1 MNNNL
6 MRKITTTIL
15 LLGGG
20 LLAPIVYTSCDNFL
34 DGSKVREDIV
44 DAIAYNNAISSTLY
58 FKADSEMGE
67 FFPERKQ
74 IFKVGYETEIQFSV
88 NLDRYVF
95 KGLEAVCVSDN
106 SVSRADYVSF
116 EAVSSNEKKGIYI
129 YNVKLLRE
137 AKDIL
142 IRPVCIEL
150 PEVTQIKPATSTLT
164 YDQDT
169 PIQFTFNKP
178 VDLES
183 FGDFSCIYIYAESDL
198 SEYFDTPVLSADKK
212 TLNISTKKLILPPD
226 QNVSVMNIQV
236 SYDFSKVKDADGLAL
251 KATGTHEYKINKNFG
266 NQKKVTIHIPYES
279 AMGSF
284 TSAGEKECT
293 VGYTLDIQF
302 NLNKADYKF
311 IGFEAVSNTNNSES
325 RNASISIIE
334 EYKDYNDETGIY
346 KARVKILEEK
356 NDILI
361 RPVCLELPC
370 VASHTPDSKDPQFAN
385 TPIVIKFNMPMEA
398 QSVLSA
404 DSIFNYKNIS
414 LVYTDAVKNNKD
426 MSQYF
431 EAPYFNAAK
440 DTLTFVPKAM
450 ALKNYIDSLADVYI
464 DVKITFNDKI
474 AVEKDGYSLL
484 LKQNAES
491 NFSVSY
497 NSSVETVKPV
507 KSDFLATKNEIS
519 LTNLECQKLNSIA
532 VGDMTAEQVLQ
543 YRIKDCV
550 YLYGKYYDK
559 DSGVAKVIVTAGS
572 EQPVEFTAE
581 SEDADF
587 VTDENGYTQ
596 FCIKCNLNL
605 ANGVYLVK
613 VAVADAC
620 ANVSSEE
627 EFTVVSRKT
636 YAAEEMNFTVTNKI
650 PQVKAAIESEG
661 GLDAYMT
668 YAREKVKSDGWDA
681 LVNEI
686 NSITRNLRV
695 YPTNLKVLNDAN
707 ITGDVVPVS
716 DLTLYCEYTDK
727 TGATCKQKFAPDDD
741 FEETGCLSTNL
752 NVDTLCGMT
761 VKIIAE
767 DNYGAT
773 GEKLVYMP
781 EKTYLS
787 QRYKDGT
794 GVELIPHQYYSG
806 GASPGV
812 KIGIN
817 SNDQVYT
824 SWLIYGYDFGN
835 VPLDSKKVG
844 YFFWTPSEDG
854 LYSDFVEVDIPDQK
868 VQFAKEP
875 VVTMDENNCVNV
887 TFELASDTWEKFDK
901 IEFNSRYLDYWN
913 EGHGYNEETHLAETL
928 ILTKEKCPDNKFTY
942 KHDGNYFYHNYYK
955 EYRFW
960 YDDQAEFWFTGI
972 SETFKTVHGGNL
984 TLIYPLELDEK
995 VYDDR
1000 PPVVVME
1007 PRNYNEITFILK
1019 DFGNGSGI
1027 DPDKDMYMNIEN
1039 SEYDFD
1045 FSPNTYTDS
1054 AGVQRTEYIKNITAQ
1069 QMYDCM
1075 IQEEDGTRKF
1085 HFTYT
1090 ASDNAGNSVTNCPYD
1105 IELDS
1110 EIFEGYTEPYVG
1122 TDYQNKM
1129 YININNADEPDWA
1142 DVYCIK
1148 PEENV
1153 VYYYWNDPVEIEN
1166 YSSWSNNDDHIYLA
1180 SPDTVFQSGTFF
1192 KICPISKENKNL
1204 LMPLYTY
1211 YGPGVSMD
1219 SSYNYMISGSDNS
1232 VLIGS
1237 KAPVLVASYTTKHSY
1252 DVCKSWSAYE
1262 WRMFGEE
1269 AWVAIFDF
1277 SDTNTTP
1284 RCYTCFPPGKD
1295 ECAVVVA
1302 YFVLGNTTLKSD
1314 IMQYKK

>member
-1 MNNNL
+1 M
-6 MRKITTTIL
+6 
-15 LLGGG
+15 
-20 LLAPIVYTSCDNFL
+20 
-34 DGSKVREDIV
+34 
-44 DAIAYNNAISSTLY
+44 Y

-67 FFPERKQ
+67 FFPEREKV
-74 IFKVGYETEIQFSV
+74 FKVGYETEIQFSV
-88 NLDRYVF
+88 NLDKYVF
-95 KGLEAVCVSDN
+95 KGFEAVCVSDD
-106 SVSRADYVSF
+106 SISRADYVSF
-116 EAVSSNEKKGIYI
+116 EPLSSNDKKGIYI

-142 IRPVCIEL
+142 IRPICIEL
-150 PEVTQIKPATSTLT
+150 PAVSQIKPAASTLT

-169 PIQFTFNKP
+169 PIEFTFNKP

-198 SEYFDTPVLSADKK
+198 SEYFDRPVLSADKK
-212 TLNISTKKLILPPD
+212 SLNISTKKLILPPD
-226 QNVSVMNIQV
+226 QSKSVMNIQV
-236 SYDFSKVKDADGLAL
+236 SYDFSKVKDADGLSL
-251 KATGTHEYKINKNFG
+251 KAAGTHEYKINKNFG
-266 NQKKVTIHIPYES
+266 NQKKVTVHIPYES

-293 VGYTLDIQF
+293 VGYSLDIQF
-302 NLNKADYKF
+302 NMNKADYKF
-311 IGFEAVSNTNNSES
+311 IDFEAVSNTNNSES

-370 VASHTPDSKDPQFAN
+370 IKSHSPDLKDPQFAN

-398 QSVLSA
+398 QTVLPQ
-404 DSIFNYKNIS
+404 DSIFNYKNIA
-414 LVYTDAVKNNKD
+414 LVYTDSFRNNKD
-426 MSQYF
+426 MTEYF
-431 EAPYFNAAK
+431 ESPYFNAAK

-450 ALKNYIDSLADVYI
+450 ALKNYIDSLSDVYI
-464 DVKITFNDKI
+464 DIKISFSDKI

-519 LTNLECQKLNSIA
+519 LTNLECQKLNRIA

-581 SEDADF
+581 SEGADF

-636 YAAEEMNFTVTNKI
+636 YAANEMNFTVTNKV
-650 PQVKAAIESEG
+650 PKVKEAIESED
-661 GLDAYMT
+661 GLDAYLT
-668 YAREKVKSDGWDA
+668 YAKEKVETDGWDA

-707 ITGDVVPVS
+707 ITGDLVPVS

-727 TGATCKQKFAPDDD
+727 TGESCKQKFTPDDD
-741 FEETGCLSTNL
+741 FEETGCFSTNL
-752 NVDTLCGMT
+752 NVDSLCGMT
-761 VKIIAE
+761 VKIIVE
-767 DNYGAT
+767 DKYGAA
-773 GEKLVYMP
+773 GELLVNMP

-787 QRYKDGT
+787 QRRMNDT
-794 GVELIPHQYYSG
+794 DVELIPHQYYSG
-806 GASPGV
+806 GASPGI
-812 KIGIN
+812 KIGIDGEDN
-817 SNDQVYT
+817 VYT
-824 SWLIYGYDFGN
+824 SWLIYGYDFGS
-835 VPLDSKKVG
+835 VPLDSKKIG
-844 YFFWTPSEDG
+844 YFFWTPTEDG

-913 EGHGYNEETHLAETL
+913 EGHGYNEETHIAETL

-955 EYRFW
+955 ENRFW
-960 YDDQAEFWFTGI
+960 YDDKSEFWFTGI
-972 SETFKTVHGGNL
+972 SETFKTAHGGEL
-984 TLIYPLELDEK
+984 TLKYPLQLDEK

-1007 PRNYNEITFILK
+1007 PRNYNEITFILQ

-1027 DPDKDMYMNIEN
+1027 DTDKDMYMNIEN

-1045 FSPNTYTDS
+1045 FSPNTYTDNE
-1054 AGVQRTEYIKNITAQ
+1054 GNQRTEYIKNITAQ
-1069 QMYDCM
+1069 QMYDRM
-1075 IQEEDGTRKF
+1075 IQEEDGTRKL

-1090 ASDNAGNSVTNCPYD
+1090 ASDKAGNSVTNCPYD

-1110 EIFEGYTEPYVG
+1110 KIFKFYDIPSAGEEFVKISNKYES
-1122 TDYQNKM
+1122 DY
-1129 YININNADEPDWA
+1129 A
-1142 DVYCIK
+1142 DVYYIK
-1148 PEENV
+1148 QAEGYLQYN
-1153 VYYYWNDPVEIEN
+1153 WTGPVAITEYADD
-1166 YSSWSNNDDHIYLA
+1166 YSYDYIYPTDKATVLA
-1180 SPDTVFQSGTFF
+1180 SGNFIKV
-1192 KICPISKENKNL
+1192 CPISKANNNK
-1204 LMPLYTY
+1204 LMPS
-1211 YGPGVSMD
+1211 YGYCGSVWPAD
-1219 SSYNYMISGSDNS
+1219 DSYNSMIQGADNTVVIS
-1232 VLIGS
+1232 S
-1237 KAPVLVASYTTKHSY
+1237 KAPVLVATYKTKQPY
-1252 DVCKSWSAYE
+1252 DVCKTWSAYE

-1269 AWVAIFDF
+1269 NWVYVFNF
-1277 SDTNTTP
+1277 SNDDRNP
-1284 RCYTCFPPGKD
+1284 RSYPSYPLGKD
-1295 ECAVVVA
+1295 DCAVVVA
-1302 YFVLGNTTLKSD
+1302 FFANAKQTLMSEVRQGK
-1314 IMQYKK
+1314 

>member
-1 MNNNL
+1 MNKNL
-6 MRKITTTIL
+6 MKKISTVVVL
-15 LLGGG
+15 LAGG
-20 LLAPIVYTSCDNFL
+20 LLLPVAYTSCDNFMK
-34 DGSKVREDIV
+34 GTEVRDEIV
-44 DAIAYNNAISSTLY
+44 DAITYNNAISSTLY

-67 FFPERKQ
+67 FFPEREQ

-266 NQKKVTIHIPYES
+266 NQKKVTVHIPYES

-325 RNASISIIE
+325 RNSSISFVE
-334 EYKDYNDETGIY
+334 EYKDFDDENGIY

-370 VASHTPDSKDPQFAN
+370 ITSHTPDSKDPQFAN

-398 QSVLSA
+398 QSVLPA

-519 LTNLECQKLNSIA
+519 LTNLECQKLNRIA

-559 DSGVAKVIVTAGS
+559 DSGVAKVIVTVEG
-572 EQPVEFTAE
+572 EEPVEFTADSE
-581 SEDADF
+581 SADF

-636 YAAEEMNFTVTNKI
+636 YAANEMNFTVTNKVPMLKEFVEEFGNGTGI
-650 PQVKAAIESEG
+650 NEYKNYAKEKIE
-661 GLDAYMT
+661 
-668 YAREKVKSDGWDA
+668 SDGWDA
-681 LVNEI
+681 FVNEI

-707 ITGDVVPVS
+707 ITGDLVLLS
-716 DLTLYCEYTDK
+716 DLTLYCEYKDK
-727 TGATCKQKFAPDDD
+727 TGATCKQKFTPDDD
-741 FEETGCLSTNL
+741 FEQTGCLSTNL
-752 NVDTLCGMT
+752 NVDSLCGMT
-761 VKIIAE
+761 VKILVE
-767 DNYGAT
+767 DNYGAK
-773 GEKLVYMP
+773 GELLVNMP
-781 EKTYLS
+781 EKAYLS
-787 QRYKDGT
+787 QRYKDDPDVALVP
-794 GVELIPHQYYSG
+794 GVTYTDMV
-806 GASPGV
+806 SPGILV
-812 KIGIN
+812 GIN
-817 SNDQVYT
+817 KDDEIYT
-824 SWLIYGYDFGN
+824 NHLIMGYDFGN

-844 YFFWTPSEDG
+844 FFFFTPSIDG
-854 LYSDFVEVDIPDQK
+854 LYSDFIIAEIPDQK

-875 VVTMDENNCVNV
+875 VVTMDDNNCVNV
-887 TFELASDTWEKFDK
+887 TFELASDTWDKFEKV
-901 IEFNSRYLDYWN
+901 EFCSRYPHYWDS
-913 EGHGYNEETHLAETL
+913 GYGSNEETHLAETL
-928 ILTKEKCPDNKFTY
+928 ILTKENTPDNIFTY
-942 KHDGNYFYHNYYK
+942 KHDGNYFYHKYYK
-955 EYRFW
+955 EERFW
-960 YDDQAEFWFTGI
+960 YDDQSEFWFTGI
-972 SETFKTVHGGNL
+972 SKTFKTVHGGDL
-984 TLIYPLELDEK
+984 TLIYPLHLDEA
-995 VYDDR
+995 VYDDK
-1000 PPVVVME
+1000 PPVLSME
-1007 PRNYNEITFILK
+1007 PRSYNYITFVLK
-1019 DFGNGSGI
+1019 DYRNGSGI
-1027 DPDKDMYMNIEN
+1027 DFDKRPYLKLYEDGNKY
-1039 SEYDFD
+1039 Y
-1045 FSPNTYTDS
+1045 FSANPYTDD
-1054 AGVQRTEYIKNITAQ
+1054 AGEERTEYSTQVNALQVYKS
-1069 QMYDCM
+1069 M
-1075 IQEEDGTRKF
+1075 IQDDDGKLKF
-1085 HFTYT
+1085 RVFYT
-1090 ASDNAGNSVTNCPYD
+1090 ASDNAGNSVTDCSYKE
-1105 IELDS
+1105 ELDS
-1110 EIFEGYTEPYVG
+1110 ELFDGSPRVEVDSTNIEL
-1122 TDYQNKM
+1122 QNS
-1129 YININNADEPDWA
+1129 NNPDTA
-1142 DVYCIK
+1142 DVYYSKIDK
-1148 PEENV
+1148 WGYVEWESAEIDTYENK
-1153 VYYYWNDPVEIEN
+1153 
-1166 YSSWSNNDDHIYLA
+1166 YSYDYITPKEAATVLA
-1180 SPDTVFQSGTFF
+1180 NGNFI
-1192 KICPISKENKNL
+1192 KICPISKEKKTWQ
-1204 LMPLYTY
+1204 PALYGY
-1211 YGPGVSMD
+1211 IGPGGSGNTTYNFMIPGAGD
-1219 SSYNYMISGSDNS
+1219 SGTMIISSD
-1232 VLIGS
+1232 
-1237 KAPVLVASYTTKHSY
+1237 APVLVVTYITDQSYE
-1252 DVCKSWSAYE
+1252 VCKTWHKEE
-1262 WRMFGEE
+1262 WRLFGEE
-1269 AWVAIFDF
+1269 GFPRVFDF
-1277 SDTNTTP
+1277 STDKTP
-1284 RCYTCFPPGKD
+1284 RSYRYYNSFGTN
-1295 ECAVVVA
+1295 AVVIA
-1302 YFVLGNTTLKSD
+1302 YFANGDMTIMSDVIRLK
-1314 IMQYKK
+1314 